1 MQSLDPIIYPIFIF
15 AGSLVAAVVALL
27 LATFLVTR
35 EVKRRRREAIG
46 KWKNSRLNFVL
57 GPSAANFLNS
67 KRAFGAGGNGT
78 LLLTTES
85 LRFAQASPN
94 REIVIPLVDIETATL
109 AKDFNG
115 RWGGGPFLVVR
126 RKVGDLTGFQ
136 IGAAQKW
143 QQAICQQLEVVNAQT
158 TGIAWAAQAA

>member
-1 MQSLDPIIYPIFIF
+1 MQSLDPVIYPIFIF

-57 GPSAANFLNS
+57 GPSAANFLNT

-136 IGAAQKW
+136 IGAPQKW
-143 QQAICQQLEVVNAQT
+143 QQAICQQLETVNVQT
-158 TGIAWAAQAA
+158 SGVSWAAQAA

>member
-1 MQSLDPIIYPIFIF
+1 M
-15 AGSLVAAVVALL
+15 L

-94 REIVIPLVDIETATL
+94 REIVIPLVDIETAL
-109 AKDFNG
+109 VMKDFNG

-126 RKVGDLTGFQ
+126 RKVGDFTGFQ
-136 IGAAQKW
+136 VGAAQKW
-143 QQAICQQLEVVNAQT
+143 QMAICQQLEAVHSQAPAPAWVAQV
-158 TGIAWAAQAA
+158 A

>member
-1 MQSLDPIIYPIFIF
+1 MQSLDPVIYPIFIF
-15 AGSLVAAVVALL
+15 AGAVVAAVVALL

-57 GPSAANFLNS
+57 GPSAANFLNTQ
-67 KRAFGAGGNGT
+67 RAFGAGGNGT

-94 REIVIPLVDIETATL
+94 REIVIPLVDIETAL
-109 AKDFNG
+109 LMKDFNG

-136 IGAAQKW
+136 IGGAQKW
-143 QQAICQQLEVVNAQT
+143 QQTICQQLEAVNAQT
-158 TGIAWAAQAA
+158 MGATWAAQAA